1 MSQMGFFDIAKR
13 YGDLDAKNDPLSRID
28 EVVRWEAFRPRLEAA
43 WRRPAEERKSPAGRK
58 PWDGVLMFKAIVLCE
73 LYSLSDDQV
82 EYQLRDRLSF
92 MRFLGLGLEDKVPDA
107 KTVWLYREQLAQAGL
122 IETLFEDFDGY
133 LEQQGYLAMGGQI
146 IDASIVPVPK
156 QRNSR
161 DENARIKGGETPEGW
176 DSQPAKRSQ
185 KDTDARWTKKHG
197 KSHYGYKNHVNVD
210 RRHKLVRRY
219 RVTDAAVHDSQ
230 VLDEILD
237 PDNTASE
244 VWADS
249 AYRAAEIEAKLEA
262 KGLKSRIHRK
272 SHRNKPLSERE
283 KRGNKTRSK
292 VRARVEHVFGAQ
304 SNDMG
309 GTLVRS
315 IGLVRA
321 RARIGLKN
329 LAYNMRRLVQLE
341 HLAMAGAP

>member
-1 MSQMGFFDIAKR
+1 M
-13 YGDLDAKNDPLSRID
+13 
-28 EVVRWEAFRPRLEAA
+28 
-43 WRRPAEERKSPAGRK
+43 
-58 PWDGVLMFKAIVLCE
+58 
-73 LYSLSDDQV
+73 
-82 EYQLRDRLSF
+82 
-92 MRFLGLGLEDKVPDA
+92 
-107 KTVWLYREQLAQAGL
+107 WLYREQLAQAGV

-146 IDASIVPVPK
+146 IDASIVPK
-156 QRNSR
+156 QRNSG
-161 DENARIKGGETPEGW
+161 DDNARIKEGETPEGW
-176 DSQPAKRSQ
+176 ENQPAKRSQ

-230 VLDEILD
+230 IVDDTLD
-237 PDNTASE
+237 PDNTASD

-249 AYRAAEIEAKLEA
+249 AYRSAEIETKLEE

-272 SHRNKPLSERE
+272 GYRNKPLSERE
-283 KRGNKTRSK
+283 KRGNTTRSK

-304 SNDMG
+304 PIVLGNPAITLGRRNDMG

-315 IGLVRA
+315 IGMVRA

-341 HLAMAGAP
+341 RLATADQRDGRQGRSPPGVPLQGLARRETGKPGKPGRQTWPLSGRPHGPSGFTPAAIFRGALK

>member
-1 MSQMGFFDIAKR
+1 
-13 YGDLDAKNDPLSRID
+13 
-28 EVVRWEAFRPRLEAA
+28 
-43 WRRPAEERKSPAGRK
+43 
-58 PWDGVLMFKAIVLCE
+58 
-73 LYSLSDDQV
+73 
-82 EYQLRDRLSF
+82 
-92 MRFLGLGLEDKVPDA
+92 MRFVGFGLEDKVPDA
-107 KTVWLYREQLAQAGL
+107 KTVWLYREQ
-122 IETLFEDFDGY
+122 
-133 LEQQGYLAMGGQI
+133 LAMGGQI

-161 DENARIKGGETPEGW
+161 DDNARIKDGETPEGW
-176 DSQPAKRSQ
+176 KDQPAKRSQ

-219 RVTDAAVHDSQ
+219 QVTDAAVHDSQ
-230 VLDEILD
+230 VVEDILD
-237 PDNTASE
+237 PDNTASD

-249 AYRAAEIEAKLEA
+249 AYRSAEIEAKLKE
-262 KGLKSRIHRK
+262 KGLNSRIHRK
-272 SHRNKPLSERE
+272 GHRDKPLSERE
-283 KRGNKTRSK
+283 KRGNKARSK
-292 VRARVEHVFGAQ
+292 VRAHVEHVFGAQ

-341 HLAMAGAP
+341 RRAAPEPT

>member
-1 MSQMGFFDIAKR
+1 MSFRRGESPGTRWYDVQ
-13 YGDLDAKNDPLSRID
+13 RICD
-28 EVVRWEAFRPRLEAA
+28 RSSANV
-43 WRRPAEERKSPAGRK
+43 G
-58 PWDGVLMFKAIVLCE
+58 
-73 LYSLSDDQV
+73 YNLSDDQV

-92 MRFLGLGLEDKVPDA
+92 MRFVGFGLEDKVPDA
-107 KTVWLYREQLAQAGL
+107 KTVWLYREQLARAGMV
-122 IETLFEDFDGY
+122 EALFEDFDGY
-133 LEQQGYLAMGGQI
+133 LEKQGYLAMGGQI

-161 DENARIKGGETPEGW
+161 DDNARIKDGETPEGW
-176 DSQPAKRSQ
+176 KDQPAKRSQ

-219 RVTDAAVHDSQ
+219 QVTDAAVHDSQ
-230 VLDEILD
+230 VVEDILD
-237 PDNTASE
+237 PDNTASD

-249 AYRAAEIEAKLEA
+249 AYRSAEIEAKLKE
-262 KGLKSRIHRK
+262 KGLNSRIHRK
-272 SHRNKPLSERE
+272 GHRDKPLSERE
-283 KRGNKTRSK
+283 KRGNKARSK

-341 HLAMAGAP
+341 RLAAAAPT

>member
-1 MSQMGFFDIAKR
+1 MSVFDVADR
-13 YGDLDAKNDPLSRID
+13 YAGLDAKSDPLVPIKTL
-28 EVVRWEAFRPRLEAA
+28 VPWESFRERLEAV
-43 WRRPAEERKSPAGRK
+43 WRVPPEKRKSTAGRK
-58 PWDGVLMFKAIVLCE
+58 PWDAIVMFKAIVLAE
-73 LYSLSDDQV
+73 LYNLSDDQV

-92 MRFLGLGLEDKVPDA
+92 VRFLGLGLEDGVPDA
-107 KTVWLYREQLAQAGL
+107 KTVWLYREQLAQAGV
-122 IETLFEDFDGY
+122 IERLFDDFDRH
-133 LEQQGYLAMGGQI
+133 LNSQGWLAMGGQI

-161 DENARIKGGETPEGW
+161 DDNAKIKAGTMPEDW
-176 DSQPAKRSQ
+176 HEQPAKRAQ

-197 KSHYGYKNHVNVD
+197 RNHYGYKNHVSVD

-219 RVTDAAVHDSQ
+219 QVTPASAHDGEA
-230 VLDEILD
+230 LDDLID
-237 PDNTASE
+237 PDNTATS

-249 AYRAAEIEAKLEA
+249 AYRSAQIEAKLRQ
-262 KGLKSRIHRK
+262 KGLKSRIQR
-272 SHRNKPLSERE
+272 RGCRARPLGARD
-283 KRGNKTRSK
+283 RQVNRTRSK

-321 RARIGLKN
+321 KARIGLKN
-329 LAYNMRRLVQLE
+329 LAYNLRRLVYLE
-341 HLAMAGAP
+341 RTTLVAST

>member
-1 MSQMGFFDIAKR
+1 MGFFDIANR
-13 YGDLDAKNDPLSRID
+13 YAGLDAKNDPLVRID
-28 EVVRWEAFRPRLEAA
+28 EVVPWDDFRPRLEAA

-58 PWDGVLMFKAIVLCE
+58 PWDAVAMFKAIVLCA
-73 LYSLSDDQV
+73 LYNLSDDQV

-92 MRFLGLGLEDKVPDA
+92 MRFLGLGIEDKVPDA
-107 KTVWLYREQLAQAGL
+107 KTVWLYRERLAQAGV
-122 IETLFEDFDGY
+122 IEALFEDFDGY
-133 LEQQGYLAMGGQI
+133 LKKRGYLAMGGQI

-161 DENARIKGGETPEGW
+161 DENARLKDGETLEAW
-176 DSQPAKRSQ
+176 ENQPAKRCQ
-185 KDTDARWTKKHG
+185 KDTDARWTKKYG
-197 KSHYGYKNHVNVD
+197 KSHYGYKNHVTVD

-219 RVTDAAVHDSQ
+219 HVTDAAVHDSQ
-230 VLDEILD
+230 VLDEVLD
-237 PDNTASE
+237 PDNTASG

-249 AYRAAEIEAKLEA
+249 AYRSAAIETKLEE
-262 KGLKSRIHRK
+262 KGLKSRIHHK
-272 SHRNKPLSERE
+272 GHRDKPLTARE

-309 GTLVRS
+309 GTLVRG

-321 RARIGLKN
+321 KARIGLKN

-341 HLAMAGAP
+341 RLATAAPT